1 MKCAYPI
8 FTLFI
13 LFFLAS
19 CEKSIAE
26 EEGKGGSNPA
36 AGIPAED
43 RQGAL
48 TIKEAQKVAN
58 GTTICVKGFI
68 VAATQQSIG
77 NADFAS
83 PFEGTSAIV
92 LASRQSNTTDSQFT
106 KDELFPICLTDA
118 SKGIREAYNLANNP
132 QYRNCFAYISGT
144 KDTYMSLDGLK
155 KVKGIEIDLQH
166 IVTKDE
172 EPDSIEENTEDN
184 TGDETDD
191 NGDEDDNDE
200 NNNNDEDNDYNQADN
215 VMTVE
220 AAIAA
225 PEHTNLTVKGYIV
238 AAVEGDMSGAIYY
251 SFNNVP
257 DSSGHYFDG
266 IKAGIILADKPF
278 LFDSA
283 PEIQFDLKNYTNILL
298 VSLNDSK
305 SPSIRKELNLVEN
318 HDNQNKQITIKG
330 TKLFYIR
337 GDVNSIR
344 EVSGYSWNMP

>member
-19 CEKSIAE
+19 CEKSIVE

-36 AGIPAED
+36 AGVPAED

-132 QYRNCFAYISGT
+132 QYWNCFAYISGT

-155 KVKGIEIDLQH
+155 KIKGIEIDLQH

-184 TGDETDD
+184 TGDETDG

-200 NNNNDEDNDYNQADN
+200 NNNNDEDSGNDNDQQQSDN
-215 VMTVE
+215 VLTV
-220 AAIAA
+220 AQAIAE
-225 PEHTNLTVKGYIV
+225 PEQASLTVQGYIV
-238 AAVEGDMSGAIYY
+238 AAMSGGKDYISFDYPEFNGYRTAI
-251 SFNNVP
+251 V
-257 DSSGHYFDG
+257 
-266 IKAGIILADKPF
+266 LADQPYE
-278 LFDSA
+278 S
-283 PEIQFDLKNYTNILL
+283 EGQFDTSNFTDLFIIYLADCKPSKIIGEINL
-298 VSLNDSK
+298 VSHPDY
-305 SPSIRKELNLVEN
+305 
-318 HDNQNKQITIKG
+318 QNKLVQITGRKGFYYG
-330 TKLFYIR
+330 TKLLL
-337 GDVNSIR
+337 
-344 EVSGYSWNMP
+344 EVSKYNIIGN